1 MRYEEVKALIKEKC
15 HLTDIIVDNLVLE
28 TTLTRKVTI
37 GLSDD
42 NDAAIVF
49 KELNGLVLGGRKIVV
64 EDLRK
69 NKVYYFKLFF
79 LNLCTGQSNVTFHN
93 SRKTFR
99 VYLVLQFCMQC
110 RAFW

>member
-15 HLTDIIVDNLVLE
+15 HLTNIIVDNLVLE

-64 EDLRK
+64 EDPRK
-69 NKVYYFKLFF
+69 NKVYYFKVFF
-79 LNLCTGQSNVTFHN
+79 KPVHCPVKCYFSQCKKDLQSLSST
-93 SRKTFR
+93 T
-99 VYLVLQFCMQC
+99 VLHAM
-110 RAFW
+110 